1 VSFLLPELLPL
12 GFYRPLRQN
21 SCYLNLKDEAP
32 HILSMTVQDSSTNN
46 GQSHSNSDSISESN
60 NWNRDAIDPNTSKFR
75 SLYGLIPKT
84 ENNVRSLENL
94 HRAFSIAI
102 RSYPKN
108 SSQWLRLNSHMEQ
121 VREDL
126 DAISSQD
133 IEVHDPNMTQVG
145 ITAPSKN
152 GLVKD
157 DKPSDGGQVYIRIL
171 HPTLSPMNDEILAV
185 DGENILAVD
194 GEDVR
199 HLSPEEVGKLQC
211 MITTREVQKIWT
223 VEDENNMLVGYDD
236 GSNHANDQLPF
247 MLRGAEW
254 A

>member
-1 VSFLLPELLPL
+1 
-12 GFYRPLRQN
+12 
-21 SCYLNLKDEAP
+21 
-32 HILSMTVQDSSTNN
+32 MTVQDSSKNN
-46 GQSHSNSDSISESN
+46 GRLHSNSDNISGVN
-60 NWNRDAIDPNTSKFR
+60 NWNHDAIYPNTSKVR
-75 SLYGLIPKT
+75 SSYGLMPKT

-102 RSYPKN
+102 RSYPQN
-108 SSQWLRLNSHMEQ
+108 SSQWLRLNCQLEQ

-133 IEVHDPNMTQVG
+133 IKVHDPNTTQVDMKP
-145 ITAPSKN
+145 PSKN

-171 HPTLSPMNDEILAV
+171 HPTLSPTNDEILAT

-199 HLSPEEVGKLQC
+199 QLSPEEVDKLQC
-211 MITTREVQKIWT
+211 RITTREVQKMWT
-223 VEDENNMLVGYDD
+223 VKDENNMLVGYGD
-236 GSNHANDQLPF
+236 GSNRANDQLPL
-247 MLRGAEW
+247 MVRGADW